1 MSRKAG
7 AIAKSLKRQNMST
20 AVRQAGIGHDPL
32 APLDEAG
39 SCCFWCGERRVTL
52 LRVGLLPSIGYGT
65 YCTRCGK
72 DGSGK
77 DE

>member
-1 MSRKAG
+1 MSRQAG
-7 AIAKSLKRQNMST
+7 AVAKSLRRATLSA
-20 AVRQAGIGHDPL
+20 AVRQSRVGHDPL
-32 APLDEAG
+32 APLTEAPPR
-39 SCCFWCGERRVTL
+39 CFWCGERRVTL
-52 LRVGLLPSIGYGT
+52 LRVGLLPGIGYEA